1 MSVTIYHNPRCSK
14 CRIGIT
20 ALSEFTTDFTVVK
33 YLEEKPFTVE
43 NLTNILQKLG
53 MKPMELIRTNEKEYK
68 EHIKGKDLPDK
79 ALIELMVEHPRLI
92 QRPIVVKD
100 DKAVLA
106 RPAEKLKEL
115 FI

>member
-14 CRIGIT
+14 SRIGMT
-20 ALSEFTTDFTVVK
+20 ALSELSTDVRVVK
-33 YLEEKPFTVE
+33 YLTEQPFTVE
-43 NLTNILQKLG
+43 SLTEVLQKLG
-53 MKPMELIRTNEKEYK
+53 MKPMELMRTNEKEYK
-68 EHIKGKDLPDK
+68 ENIKGKDLSDK

-100 DKAVLA
+100 NKAVLA